1 MDEKEYEK
9 LKDFIET
16 QEKKHYQSLRDLFKW
31 IVASLTIIFTAG
43 AAIVGANI
51 YQINEN
57 VKNELREAKSE
68 VATLKSE
75 SNSFLLSVEKRS
87 NFQVEL
93 IEKEAKLNALA
104 AIKLNIE
111 EELQSPVI
119 QQHLYSEL
127 RKNINNNLDV
137 LAEESFGK
145 ATKDFKKSTRQISE
159 LNTAFHYAY
168 WNDISKVKYIDSISY
183 YSRDKDIRDIAC
195 DFLNKLSTAYIGWY
209 GFEKNTNYSIQYRE
223 LDKIASGLNDIE
235 LRDYLLK
242 KILSEKD
249 SGLLTKEFQA
259 YLNLIEGDIK
269 LLEFHKLKKE

>member
-223 LDKIASGLNDIE
+223 LDNIE
-235 LRDYLLK
+235 
-242 KILSEKD
+242 
-249 SGLLTKEFQA
+249 
-259 YLNLIEGDIK
+259 
-269 LLEFHKLKKE
+269 